1 MDNTISHAYRYK
13 VDFYWKSLAMYGA
26 ALMMYA
32 VLKGT
37 IEEKTLSITL
47 TDPIVILLAC
57 FVLISSLSL
66 IVNHHAR
73 RVILINDGSI
83 TFQNRYRSR
92 TFTLKDIRSIIL
104 VKDKRF
110 RVNTLSAIKIGLHG
124 RRRPLRLRPSL
135 FEHEESLIQDM
146 KQLKQKLHLKKA

>member
-1 MDNTISHAYRYK
+1 MDNTTSHAYRYK

>member
-1 MDNTISHAYRYK
+1 MDNTTSHAYRYK

-110 RVNTLSAIKIGLHG
+110 RMNTLSAIKIGLHG

>member
-1 MDNTISHAYRYK
+1 MENTVDHAYRYK

-26 ALMMYA
+26 ALMVYA

-37 IEEKTLSITL
+37 IDEKTLSITL
-47 TDPIVILLAC
+47 TDPIKILLAC

-66 IVNHHAR
+66 IINHHAR
-73 RVILINDGSI
+73 RVILIGKDNI

-92 TFTLKDIRSIIL
+92 TFEAKDIRSIIL

-110 RVNTLSAIKIGLHG
+110 RVNTLSAIKIDLHG
-124 RRRPLRLRPSL
+124 RRRPIRLRPSL
-135 FEHEESLIQDM
+135 FEHEYALIHDI
-146 KQLKQKLHLKKA
+146 KLLKQHITPKKG

>member
-73 RVILINDGSI
+73 RVILIDDDSI

-92 TFTLKDIRSIIL
+92 TFSLKDIRSIIL

-146 KQLKQKLHLKKA
+146 KHLKQKLHSKKA

>member
-1 MDNTISHAYRYK
+1 MDNTTSHAYRYK

-73 RVILINDGSI
+73 RVILIDDDSI

-92 TFTLKDIRSIIL
+92 TFSLKDIRSIIL

-146 KQLKQKLHLKKA
+146 KHLKQKLHSKKA

>member
-1 MDNTISHAYRYK
+1 MDNTKSHAYRYK

-73 RVILINDGSI
+73 RVILIDDDSI

-92 TFTLKDIRSIIL
+92 TFILKDIRSIIL